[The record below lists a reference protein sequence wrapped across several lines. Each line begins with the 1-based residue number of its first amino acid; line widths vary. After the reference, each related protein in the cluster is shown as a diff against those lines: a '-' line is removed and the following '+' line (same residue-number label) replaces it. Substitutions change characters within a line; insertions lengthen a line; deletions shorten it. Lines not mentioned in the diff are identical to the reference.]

1 MCLISEKK
9 ALQVTLEWPQYKP
22 SHCLQKKKGGW
33 PKGKRR
39 KKARDMNAPKQ
50 PLTGYVRFLNDR
62 RDKVRA
68 DNPALSF
75 SEITK
80 LLGAEWSR
88 LQQHE
93 KQVVIGCITL
103 CYSICCVCLVVFAV

>member
-1 MCLISEKK
+1 MFF
-9 ALQVTLEWPQYKP
+9 
-22 SHCLQKKKGGW
+22 LQKKKGGW

-68 DNPALSF
+68 DNPVLSF

-88 LQQHE
+88 LAQHD
-93 KQVVIGCITL
+93 KQVCDWE
-103 CYSICCVCLVVFAV
+103 C